1 LDFTLSEEQS
11 ALQAAAREYA
21 QRRLPAIAQDIETT
35 GEPPSHS
42 LIAEFASHGFLGINI
57 PEDLGG
63 LAPKANAR
71 LAAALVR
78 VSLDDDVRQ
87 QVANR

>member
-1 LDFTLSEEQS
+1 
-11 ALQAAAREYA
+11 
-21 QRRLPAIAQDIETT
+21 LPTD
-35 GEPPSHS
+35 
-42 LIAEFASHGFLGINI
+42 

-63 LAPKANAR
+63 LAPKANPR

-87 QVANR
+87 QVVNR